1 MNDLNLAALTT
12 EARNPLTTDIDRI
25 STLEMVTLINQ
36 EDRSVPLAVEKEL
49 PQIARAIDEI
59 AARFEKGGRLF
70 YIGAGTSGRLGV
82 LDASE
87 CPPTFSV
94 PPTLVQG
101 LIAGGDSALRKS
113 SEKSEDSREQG
124 AADLMAAGFG
134 KASASNVISTE
145 GPQGRSG
152 ENRFSTTD
160 AGVQVPDTLVG
171 IAASGRTPYVIGA
184 MEQAKKLGLLTI
196 SLTCVANS
204 PVSHNPMAAIAD
216 IAIAPVTG
224 PEVVTGS
231 TRLKA
236 GTATKLVLNMLSTG
250 VMIRTG
256 AVYGNLMVNVQA
268 TNEKLVDRA
277 QRIIAEATGVDRA
290 TAAKLLEEGGSVK
303 VAIAMQK
310 LRLDRGSAE
319 AKLKAAA
326 GSLARALS

>member
-1 MNDLNLAALTT
+1 MNADLNLAAITT
-12 EARNPLTTDIDRI
+12 EARNPRTTNIDQL
-25 STLEMVTLINQ
+25 STLEMVTVIND
-36 EDRSVPLAVEKEL
+36 EDQTVPLAVAKEL
-49 PQIARAIDEI
+49 PQIAHAIDEI

-70 YIGAGTSGRLGV
+70 YTGAGTSGRLGV

-101 LIAGGDSALRKS
+101 FIAGGDSALRKS

-124 AADLMAAGFG
+124 AADLLATGFG
-134 KASASNVISTE
+134 
-145 GPQGRSG
+145 
-152 ENRFSTTD
+152 ENG
-160 AGVQVPDTLVG
+160 APDTLVG

-184 MEQAKKLGLLTI
+184 MEQAKKMGLLTV
-196 SLTCVANS
+196 SLTCVS
-204 PVSHNPMAAIAD
+204 GSEMAHLAD

-231 TRLKA
+231 TRMKA

-268 TNEKLVDRA
+268 SNEKLVDRA
-277 QRIIAEATGVDRA
+277 QRIIAAATGVDRP
-290 TAAKLLEEGGSVK
+290 TAAKLLEEGSSVK
-303 VAIAMQK
+303 IAIAMQK
-310 LRLDRGSAE
+310 LSLDRAAAE
-319 AKLKAAA
+319 AKLATAR
-326 GSLARALS
+326 GSLARALA

>member
-1 MNDLNLAALTT
+1 MNDLNLATLTT
-12 EARNPLTTDIDRI
+12 EARNPRTTNIDQI
-25 STLEMVTLINQ
+25 STLEMVTVINQ
-36 EDRSVPLAVEKEL
+36 EDQSVSLAVEKEL
-49 PQIARAIDEI
+49 PQIAHAIDEI

-134 KASASNVISTE
+134 
-145 GPQGRSG
+145 QGG
-152 ENRFSTTD
+152 
-160 AGVQVPDTLVG
+160 APDTLVG

-184 MEQAKKLGLLTI
+184 MEQAKKLGLLVV
-196 SLTCVANS
+196 SLTCVAGS
-204 PVSHNPMAAIAD
+204 EMARVAD

-268 TNEKLVDRA
+268 SNEKLVDRA
-277 QRIIAEATGVDRA
+277 HRIIAEATGVDRA
-290 TAAKLLEEGGSVK
+290 AAAKLLAEAGSVK

-310 LRLDRGSAE
+310 LGLDRASAK
-319 AKLKAAA
+319 AKLDEANGK
-326 GSLARALS
+326 LSAVIR

>member
-1 MNDLNLAALTT
+1 MMNDLNLATLTT
-12 EARNPLTTDIDRI
+12 EARNPRTTNIDQLP
-25 STLEMVTLINQ
+25 TLEMLKLINE
-36 EDRSVPLAVEKEL
+36 EDQSVPRVVATQL

-59 AARFEKGGRLF
+59 AARFERGGRLF

-87 CPPTFSV
+87 CPPTFAV

-113 SEKSEDSREQG
+113 SEKSEDSPEQG
-124 AADLMAAGFG
+124 AADLLAAGFG
-134 KASASNVISTE
+134 ANNT
-145 GPQGRSG
+145 
-152 ENRFSTTD
+152 
-160 AGVQVPDTLVG
+160 PDTIVG

-184 MEQAKKLGLLTI
+184 METVKKLGALVI
-196 SLTCVANS
+196 SLTCVEGS
-204 PVSHNPMAAIAD
+204 EMARIAD

-256 AVYGNLMVNVQA
+256 AVYGNLMVNVQP

-277 QRIIAEATGVDRA
+277 HRIIAEATGVDRP
-290 TAAKLLEEGGSVK
+290 TAAKLLTEAGSVK

-310 LRLDRGSAE
+310 LGLDRAASEAELKSAGGKIAVALRG
-319 AKLKAAA
+319 AK
-326 GSLARALS
+326 R